1 MKIKLEELENKLIKA
16 ASKFVSPEEAKYFA
30 VEQIDTHLKKSPR
43 DNPLSEAIGD
53 LENWSKNTD
62 KKFEI
67 QVDKPSALLFN
78 CNDLSPSLRIKYFHD
93 ELEKR
98 AKTNGISM
106 LGINNSGG
114 IHTLN
119 LWTDG
124 LGKRDLIGI
133 CLFNGG
139 PDSVVPFNGTKG
151 IFGTNPLSYAI
162 PTLDKPILVDMATSN
177 IPFFEYRNTKNSN
190 SLLKPNS
197 AVDTNG
203 NPTNDPKMATTND
216 GCVNLLPLGGGYKG
230 YALVLLV
237 EILTGSLVRSFLSTE
252 MSSEYILDEHGGLI
266 IVIDISSF
274 TDINKF
280 KKSVS
285 EMCQEIRTQK
295 PADGTKITVPGDRN
309 YEKLEAIIKNGFIEI
324 DDLLSERLD
333 KLQ

>member
-1 MKIKLEELENKLIKA
+1 MKITLDELKNKLIAA
-16 ASKFVSPEEAKYFA
+16 ASKFVTSEEAKYFA
-30 VEQIDTHLKKSPR
+30 IEQIDTHLKKSPR
-43 DNPLSEAIGD
+43 SNPLSDAIGD
-53 LENWSKNTD
+53 LENWSKNQG

-67 QVDKPSALLFN
+67 QVDKPSALLIN
-78 CNDLSPSLRIKYFHD
+78 CNDLSPSLKIKYFHD

-98 AKTNGISM
+98 AKINGISM

-124 LGKRDLIGI
+124 LGKRDLICI
-133 CLFNGG
+133 CFFNGG

-162 PTLDKPILVDMATSN
+162 PTLDKPIIVDMATSN
-177 IPFFEYRNTKNSN
+177 IPFFEYKNAN
-190 SLLKPNS
+190 NNNLPLKPNS
-197 AVDTNG
+197 AVDVNG
-203 NPTNDPKMATTND
+203 SPTTDPKLAATKD
-216 GCVNLLPLGGGYKG
+216 GCVNLLPLGSSYKG

-252 MSSEYILDEHGGLI
+252 MSSEYILNEHGGLM
-266 IVIDISSF
+266 IVIDIASF

-285 EMCQEIRTQK
+285 DMCQEIRNQK
-295 PADGTKITVPGDRN
+295 PADGTRITVPGDRN
-309 YEKLEAIIKNGFIEI
+309 YEKLSVIEKNGLIEI
-324 DDLLSERLD
+324 DDTLVE
-333 KLQ
+333 KLNNLQ

>member
-1 MKIKLEELENKLIKA
+1 MKITLNDLKEKLITA
-16 ASKFVSPEEAKYFA
+16 ASKFVSPEEAGYF
-30 VEQIDTHLKKSPR
+30 VNEQIDTHLKKSPR

-53 LENWSKNTD
+53 LENWSKNPE

-67 QVDKPSALLFN
+67 QVDKPSALLIN
-78 CNDLSPSLRIKYFHD
+78 CHDLSPSLKIKYLHD
-93 ELEKR
+93 ELEKK
-98 AKTNGISM
+98 AKANGISM
-106 LGINNSGG
+106 LGVNNSGG

-124 LGKRDLIGI
+124 LAKRDLIGI

-139 PDSVVPFNGTKG
+139 PDSVIPFNGTKG

-162 PTLDKPILVDMATSN
+162 PTLDKPIIVDMATSN
-177 IPFFEYRNTKNSN
+177 IPYFEYRNAKNN
-190 SLLKPNS
+190 NLPLKPNS
-197 AVDTNG
+197 AVDNNG
-203 NPTNDPKMATTND
+203 QLTTDPLKACSED
-216 GCVNLLPLGGGYKG
+216 GSVNLLPLGNSYKG

-252 MSSEYILDEHGGLI
+252 MSSEYILNEHGGLI

-285 EMCQEIRTQK
+285 EMCQEIRSQK
-295 PADGTKITVPGDRN
+295 PADGTRITIPGDRN
-309 YEKLEAIIKNGFIEI
+309 YEKVEEINKSGFLEI
-324 DDLLSERLD
+324 DDLLIERLD

>member
-1 MKIKLEELENKLIKA
+1 MKITLVELKEKLITA
-16 ASKFVSPEEAKYFA
+16 ASKYVSPVEAQYFA
-30 VEQIDTHLKKSPR
+30 NEQVDTHLKKSPR
-43 DNPLSEAIGD
+43 SNPLSEAIGD
-53 LENWSKNTD
+53 IENWSKNAD

-67 QVDKPSALLFN
+67 QVDKPSALLIN
-78 CNDLSPSLRIKYFHD
+78 CHDLSPSLKIKYFHD

-98 AKTNGISM
+98 AKINGISM

-162 PTLDKPILVDMATSN
+162 PTLDKSILVDMATSN

-190 SLLKPNS
+190 TLLKPNS
-197 AVDTNG
+197 AVDING
-203 NPTNDPKMATTND
+203 NPTNDPKMATTED

-252 MSSEYILDEHGGLI
+252 MSSEYILNEHGGLI
-266 IVIDISSF
+266 IVIDISSL

-285 EMCQEIRTQK
+285 EMCQEIRSQK
-295 PADGTKITVPGDRN
+295 PADGTRITVPGDRN
-309 YEKLEAIIKNGFIEI
+309 YEKLSEIEKIGSIEI
-324 DDLLSERLD
+324 DESLIERLNQ
-333 KLQ
+333 LQ